1 MRETR
6 DAVIARIHELR
17 ENGTD
22 EEILAALDEL
32 IGIDGETINL
42 LEYRF
47 YLLGQLERLE
57 EALAMAEKMEQ
68 VADRKSPW
76 NLLRIGEGLLALG
89 RAEEAYEWLERAV
102 DERSFRRVSAFEQPV
117 YDPIRSDE
125 RFIALVEQSF
135 ANIGIGTEAKD
146 FSLRL
151 LDGSDVS
158 LSDYRG
164 SVLLLDFWSIQCPP
178 CVEEIPTLRALYNEL
193 HDDGFEILGI
203 SMDEDVDQVRGFA
216 SENGMTWL
224 MACSGKGWKDAVVAL
239 YDVQAQ
245 HSMWLVDRQGTLR
258 YFDVRGEELE
268 KAVRKLS
275 MER

>member
-216 SENGMTWL
+216 SENGMTWP
-224 MACSGKGWKDAVVAL
+224 MACSGMGWKDAVVAL
-239 YDVQAQ
+239 YAVQAQ
-245 HSMWLVDRQGTLR
+245 PSMWLIDREGVLR
-258 YFDVRGEELE
+258 FFDVRGEELK
-268 KAVRKLS
+268 KAVRELLTG
-275 MER
+275 

>member
-1 MRETR
+1 VRETR

-216 SENGMTWL
+216 SENGMTWP
-224 MACSGKGWKDAVVAL
+224 MACSGMGWKDAVVAL
-239 YDVQAQ
+239 YAVQAQ
-245 HSMWLVDRQGTLR
+245 PSMWLIDREGVLR
-258 YFDVRGEELE
+258 FFDVRGEELK
-268 KAVRKLS
+268 KAVRELLTG
-275 MER
+275 